1 MIPIE
6 VKELDTF
13 QLEEGP
19 FIIVNLEDLKDTLI
33 IAYNEISAIWRKV
46 TAP

>member
-1 MIPIE
+1 VISIE

-19 FIIVNLEDLKDTLI
+19 FIVVNLEDLKDTFI
-33 IAYNEISAIWRKV
+33 IADNEIAAIW
-46 TAP
+46 